1 MAMSQRTRELAV
13 LRLAGATR
21 AQVLGVVAG
30 EALLTTALGA
40 LPGAAVA
47 AANLAGMAAALHRLS
62 APVAFAL
69 PWRALAATSA
79 VCAALAV
86 AAALAAAAVGLRRRP
101 VEAAGV
107 PD

>member
-1 MAMSQRTRELAV
+1 
-13 LRLAGATR
+13 
-21 AQVLGVVAG
+21 
-30 EALLTTALGA
+30 
-40 LPGAAVA
+40 
-47 AANLAGMAAALHRLS
+47 
-62 APVAFAL
+62 
-69 PWRALAATSA
+69 